1 MDDPSQQ
8 NNNMGQNTQGQQK
21 IQFSEGTPYT
31 EDQFLN
37 REGRHEMQG
46 RLTSLGYDT
55 FGSDGSFGPN
65 TRTAISN
72 WQQDN
77 GAPANGFLS
86 GDQISQIRQ
95 MSQVSYAQWMAAHP
109 IVVRRPVIVERV
121 VRPRRQRIVVEERNP
136 GLDAAIAVGVIGAMI
151 GAQRF
156 GRAGKF
162 RCRNRRHC

>member
-1 MDDPSQQ
+1 VH
-8 NNNMGQNTQGQQK
+8 
-21 IQFSEGTPYT
+21 FSEGTPYT

-46 RLTSLGYDT
+46 RLSSLGYDT

-77 GAPANGFLS
+77 GAPVNGYLS

-95 MSQVSYAQWMAAHP
+95 MSQVPYAQWMAAHP

-121 VRPRRQRIVVEERNP
+121 RPRRPRVVVVERNP
-136 GLDAAIAVGVIGAMI
+136 GLDAAIAVGVLGAVI

-156 GRAGKF
+156 GRGGRF
-162 RCRNRRHC
+162 HCGYRRRC